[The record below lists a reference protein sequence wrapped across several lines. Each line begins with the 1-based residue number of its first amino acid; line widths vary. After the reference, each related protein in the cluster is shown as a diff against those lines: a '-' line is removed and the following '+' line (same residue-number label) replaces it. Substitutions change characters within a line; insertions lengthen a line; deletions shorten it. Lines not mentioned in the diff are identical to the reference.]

1 MEVVMFMNIGK
12 RCRELRESKG
22 LSIYKLSEL
31 TGLSN
36 THISDI
42 EREIKMPTFETL
54 SRLLKPLEISM
65 SEFFNESDNLIY
77 ATNVE
82 KELVYFYRKMPP
94 NKAKLLMEVFRLF
107 SEDDCGKS

>member
-1 MEVVMFMNIGK
+1 MFMNIGK

-22 LSIYKLSEL
+22 FSIYKLSEL

-54 SRLLKPLEISM
+54 SRLLAPLDISI

-77 ATNVE
+77 ATDTE
-82 KELVYFYRKMPP
+82 KELVYYYRKMPP
-94 NKAKLLMEVFRLF
+94 NKAQLLVEVFRLF
-107 SEDDCGKS
+107 SEDDSEST